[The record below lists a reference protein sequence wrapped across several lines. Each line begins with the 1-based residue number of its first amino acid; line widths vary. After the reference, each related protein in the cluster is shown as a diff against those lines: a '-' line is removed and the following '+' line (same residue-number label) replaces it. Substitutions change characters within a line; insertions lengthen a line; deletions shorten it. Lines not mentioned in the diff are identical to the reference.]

1 MPDGELVETAPWEH
15 PGEEIALHT
24 LELTVLAPPELLE
37 HVACSRPQPAVVV
50 VFQEQ
55 VTCLRSWISNS
66 LVARR
71 VQCTSVV

>member
-1 MPDGELVETAPWEH
+1 METVPLEH
-15 PGEEIALHT
+15 LGEEIALHT

-37 HVACSRPQPAVVV
+37 RVACSGPQPAVVV